1 MKLWSWLKRNVR
13 ALEALVAVVA
23 IITAVVASWPYLQN
37 ATKRDLLLEVQRNES
52 TIPFDLMKWSKDV
65 AFALELLPKQLADEP
80 LFLDRLRPL
89 ATSDTAKRLPFLN
102 SSQGLALLTLTVKN
116 QANHTVS
123 GTRLYVTDLQG
134 RLWDV
139 YAWGSFLTEEEA
151 KVFAQ
156 QVKSASGI
164 GNSNL
169 VLPELPPLPPQNL
182 LIIYLLGSFTKSS
195 QATITVPADN
205 FAVVDLVTV
214 QRSWLID
221 MYLNPRKIFFPAMLL
236 LLFFI
241 VLGYSTVRKTKQ
253 RIMYD
258 AACHEALEGHYGAA
272 MHLLEKAF
280 EAGYSDR
287 EYVKCDPTLEPL
299 RAREDFNKLIG
310 DPPESTP

>member
-182 LIIYLLGSFTKSS
+182 LIRASDSLPQKM
-195 QATITVPADN
+195 
-205 FAVVDLVTV
+205 
-214 QRSWLID
+214 D
-221 MYLNPRKIFFPAMLL
+221 M
-236 LLFFI
+236 
-241 VLGYSTVRKTKQ
+241 
-253 RIMYD
+253 
-258 AACHEALEGHYGAA
+258 
-272 MHLLEKAF
+272 
-280 EAGYSDR
+280 
-287 EYVKCDPTLEPL
+287 
-299 RAREDFNKLIG
+299 
-310 DPPESTP
+310 